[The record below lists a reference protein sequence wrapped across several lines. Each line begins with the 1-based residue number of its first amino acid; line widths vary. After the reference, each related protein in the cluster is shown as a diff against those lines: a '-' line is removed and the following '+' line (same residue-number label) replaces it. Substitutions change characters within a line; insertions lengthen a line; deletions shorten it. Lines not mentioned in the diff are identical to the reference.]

1 MLEEMRRRWSIV
13 PTWIKVVPVA
23 MLLAGLSLAHF
34 LLLPLRPDLSAL
46 VQRFFFLPLF
56 MASLLFGL
64 RGGLICAALICLNYL
79 DFFSAPAAG
88 RAAAFLVVLEM
99 LLYFITGALTG
110 FLVDRERREA
120 RRLKEAENL
129 ALLGQAAAAVAHEL
143 KTPLIAIGGFAQRI
157 QRDLEP
163 DHPYRHQLKIIVDQV
178 SHMETLLRQMLDYT
192 RPLELRLVPV
202 ELAGLVK
209 EVFTLTEAMAKE
221 HAVRLADELDGRGLK
236 VPADAGRLR
245 QVLINLVQNA
255 VQASPRGG
263 VVVVRAQ
270 VDKEHIALEVM
281 DQGPGIAPEDQ
292 EKIFFP
298 FFTTKRGG
306 TGLGLAI
313 TRKNVLAHHGLLELQ
328 STPGKGS
335 VFRVVLPRVDGSNAQ
350 KDSEP
355 A

>member
-1 MLEEMRRRWSIV
+1 MLDELRRRWSII
-13 PTWIKVVPVA
+13 PTWVKVVPVA
-23 MLLAGLSLAHF
+23 MLLAALSLAHY
-34 LLLPLRPDLSAL
+34 LLLPVRPDLSAL
-46 VQRFFFLPLF
+46 VQRLFFLPLF

-64 RGGLICAALICLNYL
+64 RGGLICAALICLNYF
-79 DFFSAPAAG
+79 DFFLVPNPG
-88 RAAAFLVVLEM
+88 RAAAFLVILE
-99 LLYFITGALTG
+99 LGLYFFTGALTG
-110 FLVDRERREA
+110 LLVDRERREA

-163 DHPYRHQLKIIVDQV
+163 DHPYRYQLKIIVDQV
-178 SHMETLLRQMLDYT
+178 AHMETLLRQMLDYT

-202 ELAGLVK
+202 KLAGLVA
-209 EVFTLTEAMAKE
+209 EVFTLTESMAQE
-221 HAVRLADELDGRGLK
+221 RGVRLLNQLNGRGLR
-236 VPADAGRLR
+236 VGADKGRLR

-263 VVVVRAQ
+263 EVAVRAQ
-270 VDKEHIALEVM
+270 ADKDQVALEVT

-298 FFTTKRGG
+298 FFTTKQGG

-313 TRKNVLAHHGLLELQ
+313 TRKNVLAHGGTIELE
-328 STPGKGS
+328 SAPGEGS
-335 VFRVVLPRVDGSNAQ
+335 IFRVILPRVDDAAP
-350 KDSEP
+350 E
-355 A
+355 AA

>member
-1 MLEEMRRRWSIV
+1 MLDEIRRRWSIV
-13 PTWIKVVPVA
+13 PTWAKVVPVA
-23 MLLAGLSLAHF
+23 MLLAGLSLAHL

-46 VQRFFFLPLF
+46 VQRLFFLPLF

-64 RGGLICAALICLNYL
+64 KGGLICATLICLNYL
-79 DFFSAPAAG
+79 DFFSTPATG

-99 LLYFITGALTG
+99 LLYFFTGALTG

-163 DHPYRHQLKIIVDQV
+163 DHPYRYQLKIIVDQV

-192 RPLELRLVPV
+192 RPLELRLEPV
-202 ELAGLVK
+202 ELSEMVK
-209 EVFTLTEAMAKE
+209 EVFTLTEAMAKQR
-221 HAVRLADELDGRGLK
+221 AVRLAEELDGRGLE
-236 VPADAGRLR
+236 VSADAGRLR

-263 VVVVRAQ
+263 VVVVKAL
-270 VDKEHIALEVM
+270 VDNEHIAVEIE
-281 DQGPGIAPEDQ
+281 DQGPGVAPEDQ

-313 TRKNVLAHHGLLELQ
+313 TRKIVLAHHGTIELQ
-328 STPGKGS
+328 SAPGKGS
-335 VFRVVLPRVDGSNAQ
+335 VFRVILPRVDGDAAQ
-350 KDSEP
+350 EEN
-355 A
+355 

>member
-1 MLEEMRRRWSIV
+1 MQWVGLLKMLDEMRRRWSIV
-13 PTWIKVVPVA
+13 PTWVKVAPVA
-23 MLLAGLSLAHF
+23 MLLVGLSLAHF
-34 LLLPLRPDLSAL
+34 LLLPLRPDLSSLA
-46 VQRFFFLPLF
+46 QCFFFLPLF

-64 RGGLICAALICLNYL
+64 KGGLICAALICLNYVGFL
-79 DFFSAPAAG
+79 FSPDAG
-88 RAAAFLVVLEM
+88 RSAAFLAVLRM
-99 LLYFITGALTG
+99 LLYFFTGALTG
-110 FLVDRERREA
+110 LLVDRERREA

-163 DHPYRHQLKIIVDQV
+163 EHPYRHQLKIIVDQV

-192 RPLELRLVPV
+192 RPLELRLTPV
-202 ELAGLVK
+202 ELSGLVK
-209 EVFTLTEAMAKE
+209 EVFTITESMAKE
-221 HAVRLADELDGRGLK
+221 RKVRLAQELDGRGIK
-236 VPADAGRLR
+236 VPADPGRLK

-255 VQASPRGG
+255 VQASPHGA
-263 VVVVRAQ
+263 VVIVGAQ
-270 VDKEHIALEVM
+270 VGHDHVYLEIT

-313 TRKNVLAHHGLLELQ
+313 TRKNVLAHHGTLEVQ
-328 STPGKGS
+328 STLGKGS
-335 VFRVVLPRVDGSNAQ
+335 TFRVVLPRIHEN
-350 KDSEP
+350 P
-355 A
+355 